1 MARIQLIDEVADAV
15 KGLKIANTTI
25 SIAESCTGGLIS
37 HKLTNIKGISDFFL
51 MGLVAYSND
60 VKKLLLHVKKE
71 TLDKFGAASE
81 QVAKE
86 MAIGIA
92 KLAKSD
98 IGISITGFTDGE
110 KAGEVY
116 LGIHERKGKRTIVK
130 KLDLHGGRSEVKEQ
144 AAMVAIEEISKLT
157 AGPEKIAQKD

>member
-15 KGLKIANTTI
+15 KSLRIANTTI

-37 HKLTNIKGISDFFL
+37 HKLTNIKGISEFFL

-81 QVAKE
+81 QVARE

-98 IGISITGFTDGE
+98 IGISITGFADGE
-110 KAGEVY
+110 KAGEIY
-116 LGIHERKGKRTIVK
+116 LGIHDRKGKRTIVK
-130 KLDLHGGRSEVKEQ
+130 KLELHGGRSEVKEQ
-144 AAMVAIEEISKLT
+144 AAMIAIDEISKLT
-157 AGPEKIAQKD
+157 AGQEDAA

>member
-15 KGLKIANTTI
+15 KSLKITNTTI

-51 MGLVAYSND
+51 MGLVAYSNE

-71 TLDKFGAASE
+71 TLDKFGAASAE
-81 QVAKE
+81 VAKE
-86 MAIGIA
+86 MAEGIST
-92 KLAKSD
+92 LSNSD
-98 IGISITGFTDGE
+98 IGISITGFADGE

-116 LGIHERKGKRTIVK
+116 LGIHERKGRRTIVK
-130 KLDLHGGRSEVKEQ
+130 KLDLQGGRKEVKEQ
-144 AAMVAIEEISKLT
+144 AAMVAIEEISRLT
-157 AGPEKIAQKD
+157 LGSEPLSQKD

>member
-1 MARIQLIDEVADAV
+1 MARIQIIDEVADAV
-15 KGLKIANTTI
+15 KSLKITKTTI

-51 MGLVAYSND
+51 MGLVAYSNE

-81 QVAKE
+81 EVAKE
-86 MAIGIA
+86 MAEGIA
-92 KLAKSD
+92 TLSKSD
-98 IGISITGFTDGE
+98 IGISITGFADGE
-110 KAGEVY
+110 RAGEIY
-116 LGIHERKGKRTIVK
+116 LGIHERKGKRTVVK
-130 KLDLHGGRSEVKEQ
+130 KLDLHGGRQEVKEQ

-157 AGPEKIAQKD
+157 SNPDTPAQKD

>member
-15 KGLKIANTTI
+15 KGLRIANTTI

-37 HKLTNIKGISDFFL
+37 HKLTNIKGISEFFL

-81 QVAKE
+81 QVARE

-98 IGISITGFTDGE
+98 IGISITGFADGE
-110 KAGEVY
+110 KAGEIY
-116 LGIHERKGKRTIVK
+116 LGIHDRKGKRTIVK
-130 KLDLHGGRSEVKEQ
+130 KLELHGGRSEVKEQ
-144 AAMVAIEEISKLT
+144 AAMIAIDEISQLT
-157 AGPEKIAQKD
+157 AGQEDSV